1 MHADV
6 PIPDVQTMQHARCDL
21 RDQLCVHCCARA
33 AAAARLRDREPARPR
48 GGKTTNELHLE
59 LRLDIGELFEFS
71 SRFATVSLSATAVAS
86 LEVGKAS
93 SAAEPGLAEP
103 TAVAHASMTGSLL
116 ISPQSRIAAGS
127 RSPARCTDS
136 AAAQL

>member
-1 MHADV
+1 MLIAHAV
-6 PIPDVQTMQHARCDL
+6 RAR
-21 RDQLCVHCCARA
+21 R
-33 AAAARLRDREPARPR
+33 AARLRDREPARPR
-48 GGKTTNELHLE
+48 GGKINAIELHLE
-59 LRLDIGELFEFS
+59 LRFLDIGELIQVLE
-71 SRFATVSLSATAVAS
+71 SLRYSIAVGNRAVAS

-103 TAVAHASMTGSLL
+103 TAVAHASMIGSLL